1 MSSMKIHIAKVNGVL
16 WSGEAE
22 SLTAPGAEGRLM
34 VLQGHMPF
42 VTTLAPGKLVVKQE
56 GKEVFSHDIDRGV
69 LEVTGT
75 SATVL
80 L

>member
-1 MSSMKIHIAKVNGVL
+1 LKR
-16 WSGEAE
+16 
-22 SLTAPGAEGRLM
+22 EGS
-34 VLQGHMPF
+34 
-42 VTTLAPGKLVVKQE
+42 
-56 GKEVFSHDIDRGV
+56 EVFSHGIDRGV

>member
-1 MSSMKIHIAKVNGVL
+1 MQIHIAKVNGVL

-22 SLTAPGAEGRLM
+22 RLTAPAVEGEVTILRGHVPLVTTLRPGRLM
-34 VLQGHMPF
+34 VKQGSDVLF
-42 VTTLAPGKLVVKQE
+42 T
-56 GKEVFSHDIDRGV
+56 HDIEHGV

>member
-1 MSSMKIHIAKVNGVL
+1 MLIHIAKVNGVL
-16 WSGEAE
+16 WSGDARE
-22 SLTAPGAEGRLM
+22 LTAPAREGEVTVLM
-34 VLQGHMPF
+34 GHVPL
-42 VTTLAPGKLVVKQE
+42 VTTLRPGRLVVRDQSGE
-56 GKEVFSHDIDRGV
+56 LFTHDVDRGV

>member
-1 MSSMKIHIAKVNGVL
+1 MLIHIAKVNGIL
-16 WSGEAE
+16 WSGEAKE
-22 SLTAPGAEGRLM
+22 LTAPALEGEVT
-34 VLQGHMPF
+34 VLKGHVPL
-42 VTTLAPGKLVVKQE
+42 VTTLRPGRLVVRDQ
-56 GKEVFSHDIDRGV
+56 GGSEVFTHDVTRGV